1 MQVKGLNT
9 GLMKFVL
16 TALLGDVPGLVPRP
30 HDMIG
35 E

>member
-1 MQVKGLNT
+1 VQVKGLKM
-9 GLMKFVL
+9 GPMKFVL
-16 TALLGDVPGLVPRP
+16 TALLGDVPGLAPPP